1 MGDIYDCHGMIF
13 SSSAHRPYLMP
24 LCSSWVPLQNFITG
38 TQSIISIAPLQ
49 LAEELS
55 LFMYHTPLSYL
66 SLSACHQVL
75 LLLNRI

>member
-1 MGDIYDCHGMIF
+1 MGDINDCDGMIF

-38 TQSIISIAPLQ
+38 TQSIISIAPWQ

-55 LFMYHTPLSYL
+55 LFMYPYL
-66 SLSACHQVL
+66 TCHYQSVTKCCSC
-75 LLLNRI
+75 